1 MTLAERLRAAIQASD
16 GLTSVV
22 PNELLDEAALAVAL
36 LDVALVTLDQIEH
49 TPRNAGARL
58 SAKATLLFIETQL
71 RNAGFWNNASLSGGR
86 RPSA

>member
-1 MTLAERLRAAIQASD
+1 MTLAERLRAAIQQSD
-16 GLTSVV
+16 CLTSFV

-49 TPRNAGARL
+49 TPRNAGARR

-71 RNAGFWNNASLSGGR
+71 RNAGFGPNTGNEPPR
-86 RPSA
+86 